1 MYSNYKIAV
10 HITFF
15 LGKNYLNRINFLR
28 KIIVS
33 YKKISKNLDIFIH
46 INKKL
51 LNKYKI
57 KDVNYILHNLS
68 LEDPYL
74 LSWKSRKLIYEQK
87 DIYDVFIYSEDDIL
101 FTKNNFDYWI
111 NFKDICIKNNF
122 NLGFIRVE
130 KNNNKIYS
138 IDVTTQLN
146 KYLIINNNRFIVND
160 INPYCAFWI
169 YDRQELN
176 KFINSNI
183 WNFNWRNEF
192 SYGVRE
198 MSAIGWH
205 GLKMTRYKDTLIP
218 LAKSNKKK
226 YIVNLDSLI
235 YHLTGNYYS
244 VHKLEGKK
252 SRINNLVDENQL
264 KYNNTYKN
272 YYFFKLKFKNN
283 YYIYLMI
290 NFFKKIKK
298 FLII

>member
-28 KIIVS
+28 KIIDS

-51 LNKYKI
+51 PDKYKI

-68 LEDPYL
+68 LEDPYT

-218 LAKSNKKK
+218 LVKSNKKK
-226 YIVNLDSLI
+226 YVVNLDSLI

-264 KYNNTYKN
+264 KYNNAYKN
-272 YYFFKLKFKNN
+272 YCFFKIKFKNN
-283 YYIYLMI
+283 YYIYSI
-290 NFFKKIKK
+290 SNFFKKIKN
-298 FLII
+298 F

>member
-1 MYSNYKIAV
+1 MHSNYKIAV

-15 LGKNYLNRINFLR
+15 LGKNYLSRINFLR
-28 KIIVS
+28 KIIDC
-33 YKKISKNLDIFIH
+33 YKRISKNLDIFIH

-51 LNKYKI
+51 HNKHQI

-68 LEDPYL
+68 LEDPHL

-101 FTKNNFDYWI
+101 FTKKNFDYWI
-111 NFKDICIKNNF
+111 KFKDICIKNNF
-122 NLGFIRVE
+122 NLGFIRAE

-138 IDVTTQLN
+138 IDVTTKLN

-160 INPYCAFWI
+160 INPYCALWI

-176 KFINSNI
+176 KFIKSNI

-205 GLKMTRYKDTLIP
+205 GLKMTRFKGTLIP
-218 LAKSNKKK
+218 LAKINKKK
-226 YIVNLDSLI
+226 YVVNLDSLI
-235 YHLTGNYYS
+235 YHLTSNYYS
-244 VHKLEGKK
+244 ANK
-252 SRINNLVDENQL
+252 STITNLVDENLL
-264 KYNNTYKN
+264 KYNNGYEN

-283 YYIYLMI
+283 YFIYLMC
-290 NFFKKIKK
+290 NFFKKIKN
-298 FLII
+298 F

>member
-15 LGKNYLNRINFLR
+15 LGKNYLNRINFLI
-28 KIIVS
+28 KIIDS
-33 YKKISKNLDIFIH
+33 YKKISTNLDIFIH

-68 LEDPYL
+68 LEDPHL
-74 LSWKSRKLIYEQK
+74 LSWKSRKLIHEQK

-101 FTKNNFDYWI
+101 FTKKNFDYWI
-111 NFKDICIKNNF
+111 NFKGICIKNNF

-138 IDVTTQLN
+138 IDVTTKLN

-160 INPYCAFWI
+160 INPYYAFWI
-169 YDRQELN
+169 YDRQELD

-218 LAKSNKKK
+218 LVKSNKKK

-235 YHLTGNYYS
+235 YHLTGNYYL

-252 SRINNLVDENQL
+252 IGINNLVDDNQL
-264 KYNNTYKN
+264 KYNNDYKN

-283 YYIYLMI
+283 YCIYLI
-290 NFFKKIKK
+290 YNFFKKIKN
-298 FLII
+298 FLTI

>member
-1 MYSNYKIAV
+1 MHFNYKIAV

-28 KIIVS
+28 KIIDS

-51 LNKYKI
+51 PNECKI

-68 LEDPYL
+68 LEDPHL

-138 IDVTTQLN
+138 IDVTTKLN
-146 KYLIINNNRFIVND
+146 KYLIINKNRFIVND

-218 LAKSNKKK
+218 LVKSNKKK
-226 YIVNLDSLI
+226 YVVNLDSLI

-264 KYNNTYKN
+264 KYNNAYKN
-272 YYFFKLKFKNN
+272 YYFFKIKFKNN
-283 YYIYLMI
+283 YYIYLMS
-290 NFFKKIKK
+290 NFFTKIKK

>member
-28 KIIVS
+28 KIIDS
-33 YKKISKNLDIFIH
+33 YKKISRNLDIFIH

-51 LNKYKI
+51 HNKYKI

-68 LEDPYL
+68 LEDPYI
-74 LSWKSRKLIYEQK
+74 LSWKSRKLIYQQK

-160 INPYCAFWI
+160 INTYCAFWI

-218 LAKSNKKK
+218 LVKSNKKK
-226 YIVNLDSLI
+226 YVVNLDSLI

-264 KYNNTYKN
+264 KYNNAYKN
-272 YYFFKLKFKNN
+272 YCFFKIKFKNN
-283 YYIYLMI
+283 YYIYSII
-290 NFFKKIKK
+290 NFFKKIKN
-298 FLII
+298 F

>member
-1 MYSNYKIAV
+1 MNSNYKIAV

-28 KIIVS
+28 KIIDS

-51 LNKYKI
+51 HNKYKI

-68 LEDPYL
+68 LEDPYI
-74 LSWKSRKLIYEQK
+74 LSWKSRKLIYQQK

-160 INPYCAFWI
+160 INTYCAFWI

-218 LAKSNKKK
+218 LVKSNKKK
-226 YIVNLDSLI
+226 YVVNLDSLI

-264 KYNNTYKN
+264 KYNNAYKN
-272 YYFFKLKFKNN
+272 YCFFKIKFKNN
-283 YYIYLMI
+283 YYIYSII
-290 NFFKKIKK
+290 NFFKKIKN
-298 FLII
+298 F

>member
-68 LEDPYL
+68 LEDPYT

-218 LAKSNKKK
+218 LVKSNKKK
-226 YIVNLDSLI
+226 YVVNLDSLI

-264 KYNNTYKN
+264 KYNNAYKN
-272 YYFFKLKFKNN
+272 YCFFKIKFKNN
-283 YYIYLMI
+283 YYIYSI
-290 NFFKKIKK
+290 SNFFKKIKN
-298 FLII
+298 F

>member
-1 MYSNYKIAV
+1 MHSNYKIAV
-10 HITFF
+10 HITLF

-28 KIIVS
+28 KIIDC

-51 LNKYKI
+51 PNKYKI
-57 KDVNYILHNLS
+57 NDVNYILHNLS
-68 LEDPYL
+68 LEDPHF

-111 NFKDICIKNNF
+111 NFKDICITNNF

-192 SYGVRE
+192 TYGVRE

-218 LAKSNKKK
+218 LVKNNKKK
-226 YIVNLDSLI
+226 YIVNLHSLI
-235 YHLTGNYYS
+235 HHLTNNYYLT
-244 VHKLEGKK
+244 HKLEGKNAV
-252 SRINNLVDENQL
+252 IHNLVDENQL
-264 KYNNTYKN
+264 KYNNAYKN
-272 YYFFKLKFKNN
+272 YYFFKIKLKNN
-283 YYIYLMI
+283 YYIYSI
-290 NFFKKIKK
+290 SNFFKKIKK

>member
-28 KIIVS
+28 KIIDC

-51 LNKYKI
+51 PNKNKI
-57 KDVNYILHNLS
+57 NDVNYILHNLS
-68 LEDPYL
+68 LEDPHF
-74 LSWKSRKLIYEQK
+74 LSWKARKLIYEQK

-101 FTKNNFDYWI
+101 FTKKNFDYWI
-111 NFKDICIKNNF
+111 KFKDICIKNNF
-122 NLGFIRVE
+122 NLGFIRFE
-130 KNNNKIYS
+130 RNNDKIYS
-138 IDVTTQLN
+138 IDVTTKLN
-146 KYLIINNNRFIVND
+146 KYLIIDNNRFVVND
-160 INPYCAFWI
+160 VNPYCAFWI
-169 YDRQELN
+169 YDRQELS
-176 KFINSNI
+176 KFIKSNI

-192 SYGVRE
+192 IYGVRE

-283 YYIYLMI
+283 YYIYLMS
-290 NFFKKIKK
+290 NFFKKVKK

>member
-28 KIIVS
+28 KIIDS

-51 LNKYKI
+51 HNKYKI

-68 LEDPYL
+68 LEDPYT

-146 KYLIINNNRFIVND
+146 KYLIINNNRFVVND

-218 LAKSNKKK
+218 LVKSNKKK
-226 YIVNLDSLI
+226 YVVNLDSLI

-264 KYNNTYKN
+264 KYNNAYKN
-272 YYFFKLKFKNN
+272 YYFFKIKFKNN
-283 YYIYLMI
+283 YYIYSI
-290 NFFKKIKK
+290 SNFFKKIKN
-298 FLII
+298 F

>member
-28 KIIVS
+28 KIIDS

-51 LNKYKI
+51 HNKYKI

-68 LEDPYL
+68 LEDPYT

-218 LAKSNKKK
+218 LVKSNKKK
-226 YIVNLDSLI
+226 YVVNLDSLI

-264 KYNNTYKN
+264 KYNNAYKN
-272 YYFFKLKFKNN
+272 YYFFKIKFKNN
-283 YYIYLMI
+283 YYIYSI
-290 NFFKKIKK
+290 SNFFKKIKN
-298 FLII
+298 F

>member
-28 KIIVS
+28 KIIDS

-51 LNKYKI
+51 HNKYKI

-68 LEDPYL
+68 LEDPYT

-205 GLKMTRYKDTLIP
+205 GLKMTRYKDTLIL

-264 KYNNTYKN
+264 KYNNAYKN
-272 YYFFKLKFKNN
+272 YYFFKIKFKNN
-283 YYIYLMI
+283 YYIYSI
-290 NFFKKIKK
+290 SNFFKKIKN
-298 FLII
+298 F